1 MDFKDYFEWILSIL
15 VDMAS
20 IDKPAPRNLFLAQQ
34 VDQDSMNA
42 LSKAI
47 VEIRE
52 HDEYLK
58 GYYKLNGLVYEPKPI
73 TLYIDSYG
81 GAVYQCFG
89 LLSIMKSEGTPVNT
103 IVTGCAMSCGFMIAI
118 HGAHRSIHKH
128 GTMMYHQ
135 VSSVAKGKV
144 KDIEEDIVETK
155 RLQGK
160 IEVMTLENTKIT
172 KEKLEKVYK
181 KKQDWFL
188 DAKDSLKWGCVD
200 EIIK

>member
-1 MDFKDYFEWILSIL
+1 
-15 VDMAS
+15 MAHLE
-20 IDKPAPRNLFLAQQ
+20 KPASRNLFLAQQ

-47 VEIRE
+47 LDIRE
-52 HDEYLK
+52 HDEFLQKMYPL
-58 GYYKLNGLVYEPKPI
+58 YGLSYEPKPI
-73 TLYIDSYG
+73 VIHIDSYG

-89 LLSIMKSEGTPVNT
+89 LLSIMKAKGTPVNT
-103 IVTGCAMSCGFMIAI
+103 VITGCAMSCGFMIAI

-135 VSSVAKGKV
+135 VSTGACGKV
-144 KDIEEDIVETK
+144 ADIEEDIVEAK
-155 RLQGK
+155 RLQKK
-160 IEVMTLENTKIT
+160 IEDMTLENTKIT

-181 KKQDWFL
+181 KKQDWYL

-200 EIIK
+200 YVI

>member
-1 MDFKDYFEWILSIL
+1 
-15 VDMAS
+15 MAS
-20 IDKPAPRNLFLAQQ
+20 IEKPAPRNLFLAQQ

-52 HDEYLK
+52 HDEYLE
-58 GYYKLNGLVYEPKPI
+58 GYYKLHGLVYVPKPI
-73 TLYIDSYG
+73 TIYVDSYG

-89 LLSIMKSEGTPVNT
+89 LLSIMKDKGTSVNT
-103 IVTGCAMSCGFMIAI
+103 TVTGCAMSCGFMIAI
-118 HGAHRSIHKH
+118 HGAHRKIHKH

-144 KDIEEDIVETK
+144 KDIEEDVIETK

-160 IEVMTLENTKIT
+160 IEEMTLENTKIT
-172 KEKLEKVYK
+172 NEKLEKVYK
-181 KKQDWFL
+181 QKRDWFL
-188 DAKDSLKWGCVD
+188 DAKASLKWGCVD
-200 EIIK
+200 VII